1 MFYSTSIFKTAGLTT
16 ETAQYATLGMG
27 AINVAMTFVS
37 LVLIEKAGR
46 KTLMI
51 AGLLIMF
58 VSTTVLMICLI
69 YTVRGF
75 FNVFTLR

>member
-1 MFYSTSIFKTAGLTT
+1 MFYSTSIFLSAGLTT

-27 AINVAMTFVS
+27 CINVGMTFVS

-51 AGLLIMF
+51 AGLAIMF
-58 VSTTVLMICLI
+58 VSTTVLMIALI
-69 YTVRGF
+69 FSVR
-75 FNVFTLR
+75 N